1 MPPLEQRKRHKAAGG
16 SSLASFSSPAL
27 LWSLNS
33 WTLNQKRPM
42 RRLQSLVRI
51 TLGVLTL
58 ARVGAAQRA
67 TKAAM
72 QTAID
77 SVVASFLKD
86 GRAAGMSVGVVRGND
101 TLVLKGYGKA
111 DLELDVPTPPHAVYE
126 IGSVTK
132 QFTAAGILLLAEEGK
147 LSLDDDLTKYMPD
160 YPTAGNKIPIR
171 RLLDHTSGIKG
182 YTELPKFGTIM
193 TRKLP
198 KDSLVALFKDVPF
211 DFPTGTGMVY
221 NNSAYFLAGLIIE
234 KVAGMPYGDFVA
246 KRFFEPLGMKDSHY
260 CNERKIV
267 KNRAHGYDMG
277 PGGQLMLKGYI
288 DHTYPYA
295 AGSLCS
301 TVWDVVAWLRALHGG
316 RVLSEK
322 AYRQLITPDTLND
335 GTRLRYA
342 KGVALSSVAGHPAI
356 EHGGGINGFVTASAW
371 LPEDSMAV
379 AVMINTAG
387 PVSADSVAA
396 SLVAVVLGRRS
407 DVRSA
412 GATDVLPYVGT
423 YQGAGRGAPLNLTFN
438 ADSGYLSVRLQGN
451 PAPVRLTFLGND
463 TFGRA
468 RDRFYFKRDGAMVV
482 SVRVDRVYQ
491 NTVLTR
497 RP

>member
-1 MPPLEQRKRHKAAGG
+1 MKR
-16 SSLASFSSPAL
+16 F
-27 LWSLNS
+27 
-33 WTLNQKRPM
+33 
-42 RRLQSLVRI
+42 QSLVR
-51 TLGVLTL
+51 VTL
-58 ARVGAAQRA
+58 AIVTLAHVGSAQRA
-67 TKAAM
+67 SKAAT

-111 DLELDVPTPPHAVYE
+111 DLELDVPTPPRAVYE

-132 QFTAAGILLLAEEGK
+132 QFTASGILLLADEGK
-147 LSLDDDLTKYMPD
+147 LSLDDDLTKYLPD

-221 NNSAYFLAGLIIE
+221 NNSAYFLAGMIIE
-234 KVAGMPYGDFVA
+234 KVAGMPYSDFVA

-277 PGGQLMLKGYI
+277 PGGQLMLKGYL

-301 TVWDVVAWLRALHGG
+301 TAWDLVTWLQALHSG

-322 AYRQLITPDTLND
+322 AYRELITPDTLND

-342 KGVALSSVAGHPAI
+342 KGVARSTVAGHPAI

-371 LPEDSMAV
+371 FPEEKMAV
-379 AVMINTAG
+379 AVLINTAG

-396 SLVAVVLGRRS
+396 SLVDVVLGRRS
-407 DVRSA
+407 DMPA
-412 GATDVLPYVGT
+412 ATKASDLTPYIGV
-423 YQGAGRGAPLNLTFN
+423 YQGAGRGAQLNLTFSS
-438 ADSGYLSVRLQGN
+438 DSGVLSVRQQPGP
-451 PAPVRLTFLGND
+451 PAPQKLTFLGND
-463 TFGRA
+463 TFGRG
-468 RDRFYFKRDGAMVV
+468 RERYYFTRSGSMIV

>member
-1 MPPLEQRKRHKAAGG
+1 MKFVP
-16 SSLASFSSPAL
+16 
-27 LWSLNS
+27 
-33 WTLNQKRPM
+33 
-42 RRLQSLVRI
+42 SLVMLSL
-51 TLGVLTL
+51 LGATVSQL
-58 ARVGAAQRA
+58 AAAQRA
-67 TKAAM
+67 TKAAT
-72 QTAID
+72 QAAID

-86 GRAAGMSVGVVRGND
+86 GKAAGMSVGIVRGND
-101 TLVLKGYGKA
+101 TLVMKGYGKA
-111 DLELDVPTPPHAVYE
+111 DLELDVPTPPRAVYE

-132 QFTAAGILLLAEEGK
+132 QFTASAVLLLAEEGK
-147 LSLDDDLTKYMPD
+147 LSLDDDLTKYLPD
-160 YPTAGNKIPIR
+160 YPTAGNKIPLR

-182 YTELPKFGTIM
+182 YTELPKFGTILS
-193 TRKLP
+193 RKLP

-221 NNSAYFLAGLIIE
+221 NNSAYFLTGMIIE

-260 CNERKIV
+260 CSERKIV

-277 PGGQLMLKGYI
+277 PGGQLMLKGYL

-301 TVWDVVAWLRALHGG
+301 TAWDLVTWLQALHSG
-316 RVLSEK
+316 RVLSQN

-342 KGVALSSVAGHPAI
+342 KGVSISTVAGHPVI

-371 LPEDSMAV
+371 LPEEKMAV
-379 AVMINTAG
+379 AVLINTAG

-396 SLVAVVLGRRS
+396 SLVDVVLGRRS
-407 DVRSA
+407 DVPASA
-412 GATDVLPYVGT
+412 KASDVTPYAGSF
-423 YQGAGRGAPLNLTFN
+423 QGAGRGQPLTLTFS
-438 ADSGYLSVRLQGN
+438 ADSGYLSVKQGN
-451 PAPVRLTFLGND
+451 QPAVRLTPLGND
-463 TFGRA
+463 TFGRG
-468 RDRFYFKRDGAMVV
+468 RERFYFKRAGSMVV

>member
-1 MPPLEQRKRHKAAGG
+1 MNR
-16 SSLASFSSPAL
+16 S
-27 LWSLNS
+27 
-33 WTLNQKRPM
+33 
-42 RRLQSLVRI
+42 RLLVR
-51 TLGVLTL
+51 LTFLSIIL
-58 ARVGAAQRA
+58 AQVAGAQRA
-67 TKAAM
+67 NKAAT
-72 QTAID
+72 QAAID

-86 GRAAGMSVGVVRGND
+86 GRAAGMSVGIVRGND
-101 TLVLKGYGKA
+101 TLVMKGYGKA

-132 QFTAAGILLLAEEGK
+132 QFTAAAVLLLAEEGK
-147 LSLDDDLTKYMPD
+147 LSLDDDLTKYLPD
-160 YPTAGNKIPIR
+160 YPTAGNKIPLR

-182 YTELPKFGTIM
+182 YTELPRFGTIL

-198 KDSLVALFKDVPF
+198 KDSLVAIFKDVPF

-221 NNSAYFLAGLIIE
+221 NNSAYFLTGMIIE

-246 KRFFEPLGMKDSHY
+246 KRLFEPLGMKDSHY
-260 CNERKIV
+260 CNGRKIV

-277 PGGQLMLKGYI
+277 PGGQLMLKGYL

-301 TVWDVVAWLRALHGG
+301 TAWDLVTWLQALHGG
-316 RVLSEK
+316 RVLSQT

-342 KGVALSSVAGHPAI
+342 KGVSISTLAGHPVI

-371 LPEDSMAV
+371 LPEEKMAV
-379 AVMINTAG
+379 AVLINTAG

-396 SLVAVVLGRRS
+396 SLVDVVLGRKS
-407 DVRSA
+407 DLPA
-412 GATDVLPYVGT
+412 ATAASDLAPYVGS
-423 YQGAGRGAPLNLTFN
+423 YQGAGRGAQLNLTFT
-438 ADSGYLSVRLQGN
+438 ADSGQLAVRLPG
-451 PAPVRLTFLGND
+451 PPTPTRLTFLGND
-463 TFGRA
+463 TFGRG
-468 RDRFYFKRDGAMVV
+468 RDRYYFKRNGWMVV

>member
-1 MPPLEQRKRHKAAGG
+1 MKPFP
-16 SSLASFSSPAL
+16 
-27 LWSLNS
+27 
-33 WTLNQKRPM
+33 
-42 RRLQSLVRI
+42 SLVRLSL
-51 TLGVLTL
+51 LGVTL
-58 ARVGAAQRA
+58 ASLANAQRA
-67 TKAAM
+67 NKAAT
-72 QTAID
+72 QAAID

-86 GRAAGMSVGVVRGND
+86 GRAAGMSVGIVRGND

-111 DLELDVPTPPHAVYE
+111 DLELDVPTPPRAVYE

-132 QFTAAGILLLAEEGK
+132 QFTASGVLLLADEGK
-147 LSLDDDLTKYMPD
+147 LSLDDDLTNYLPD

-221 NNSAYFLAGLIIE
+221 NNSAYFLAGMIIE
-234 KVAGMPYGDFVA
+234 KVAGMPYSEFVA

-277 PGGQLMLKGYI
+277 PGGQLMLKGYL

-301 TVWDVVAWLRALHGG
+301 TAWDLVTWLQALHSS
-316 RVLSEK
+316 RVLPEK

-342 KGVALSSVAGHPAI
+342 KGVALSTVAGHPAI

-371 LPEDSMAV
+371 LPEEKMAV
-379 AVMINTAG
+379 AVLINTAG

-396 SLVAVVLGRRS
+396 SLVEVVLGRRS
-407 DVRSA
+407 DVRAASA
-412 GATDVLPYVGT
+412 SDVAAYAGT
-423 YQGAGRGAPLNLTFN
+423 YQGAGRGAALTLTFT
-438 ADSGYLSVRLQGN
+438 ADSGYLTVKPQGN
-451 PAPVRLTFLGND
+451 QPAARLTSLGND
-463 TFGRA
+463 AFGRG
-468 RDRFYFKRDGAMVV
+468 RERFYFKRDGAMVV

>member
-1 MPPLEQRKRHKAAGG
+1 MKPFP
-16 SSLASFSSPAL
+16 
-27 LWSLNS
+27 
-33 WTLNQKRPM
+33 
-42 RRLQSLVRI
+42 SLVRLSL
-51 TLGVLTL
+51 LGVTL
-58 ARVGAAQRA
+58 ASLANAQRA
-67 TKAAM
+67 NKAAT
-72 QTAID
+72 QAAID

-86 GRAAGMSVGVVRGND
+86 GRAAGMSVGIVRGND

-111 DLELDVPTPPHAVYE
+111 DLELDVPTPPRAVYE

-132 QFTAAGILLLAEEGK
+132 QFTASGVLLLADEGK
-147 LSLDDDLTKYMPD
+147 LSLDDDLTKYLPD

-221 NNSAYFLAGLIIE
+221 NNSAYFLAGMIIE
-234 KVAGMPYGDFVA
+234 KVAGMPYSEFVA
-246 KRFFEPLGMKDSHY
+246 KRFFEPLAMKDSHY

-277 PGGQLMLKGYI
+277 PGGQLMLKGYL

-301 TVWDVVAWLRALHGG
+301 TAWDLVTWLQALHSG
-316 RVLSEK
+316 RVLPEK

-342 KGVALSSVAGHPAI
+342 KGVALSTVAGHPAI

-371 LPEDSMAV
+371 LPEEKMAV
-379 AVMINTAG
+379 AVLINTAG

-396 SLVAVVLGRRS
+396 SLVEVVLGRRS
-407 DVRSA
+407 DVRAASA
-412 GATDVLPYVGT
+412 SDVAAYAGT
-423 YQGAGRGAPLNLTFN
+423 YQGAGRGAALTLTFT
-438 ADSGYLSVRLQGN
+438 ADSGYLTVKPQGN
-451 PAPVRLTFLGND
+451 QPAARLTSLGND
-463 TFGRA
+463 AFGRG
-468 RDRFYFKRDGAMVV
+468 RERFTFKRDGAMIV

>member
-1 MPPLEQRKRHKAAGG
+1 MK
-16 SSLASFSSPAL
+16 L
-27 LWSLNS
+27 L
-33 WTLNQKRPM
+33 P
-42 RRLQSLVRI
+42 SLVRLSL
-51 TLGVLTL
+51 LGMSLSQL
-58 ARVGAAQRA
+58 AGAQRA
-67 TKAAM
+67 NKAVTQA
-72 QTAID
+72 AID

-86 GRAAGMSVGVVRGND
+86 GRAAGMSVGIVRGND
-101 TLVLKGYGKA
+101 TLVMKGYGKA

-132 QFTAAGILLLAEEGK
+132 QFTASAVLLLAEEGK
-147 LSLDDDLTKYMPD
+147 LSLDDDLTKYLPD
-160 YPTAGNKIPIR
+160 YPTAGNKIPLR

-182 YTELPKFGTIM
+182 YTELAKFGTIV

-221 NNSAYFLAGLIIE
+221 NNSAYFLMGMIIE
-234 KVAGMPYGDFVA
+234 KVSGMPYGEFVA

-277 PGGQLMLKGYI
+277 PGGQLMLKGYL

-301 TVWDVVAWLRALHGG
+301 TAWDLVTWLQALHSG
-316 RVLSEK
+316 RVLSQS

-342 KGVALSSVAGHPAI
+342 KGVAISTVAGHPAI

-371 LPEDSMAV
+371 FPEEKMAL
-379 AVMINTAG
+379 AVLINTAG

-396 SLVAVVLGRRS
+396 SLVDVVLGRKS
-407 DVRSA
+407 DVQAIRAS
-412 GATDVLPYVGT
+412 DVQPYAGT
-423 YQGAGRGAPLNLTFN
+423 YQGAGRGAPLTLTFS
-438 ADSGYLSVRLQGN
+438 ADSGNLTVKQGTQ
-451 PAPVRLTFLGND
+451 PAVRLTPVGAD
-463 TFGRA
+463 TYGRG
-468 RDRFYFKRDGAMVV
+468 RERYYFKREGSMVV